1 MKQEHTNLS
10 QRNYILFIYNI
21 MFKILLF
28 FASLKDFSFNQLL
41 DTLITL
47 KQKAY
52 CRTSH
57 SKIIVCIAVSNLPST
72 TRAGGGGG
80 GGGGG
85 GTSHSKIIVC
95 IAVSNLPSKTPSP
108 LFLVNPPPPI
118 LISANCPIQWYSG
131 FS

>member
-1 MKQEHTNLS
+1 
-10 QRNYILFIYNI
+10 

-57 SKIIVCIAVSNLPST
+57 SKIIVCIAVSNLPS
-72 TRAGGGGG
+72 
-80 GGGGG
+80 
-85 GTSHSKIIVC
+85 
-95 IAVSNLPSKTPSP
+95 KTPSP

-118 LISANCPIQWYSG
+118 LISANCPI
-131 FS
+131 